1 MFKQCLKITGYTALQ
16 VATVMVTIRAIEQ
29 IEHLWN
35 KRKLEKVLNDA
46 KNKIVD

>member
-1 MFKQCLKITGYTALQ
+1 MKKYLKITGYTALQ

-35 KRKLEKVLNDA
+35 KRKIDKILNAA